1 MFASLNVLKELQKHY
16 ETNPKDPLK
25 GIIWHTQGSGKTAL
39 TYHLTKL
46 IRDFF
51 SPLNKKTKFYFIV
64 DRLDLLEQAKNE
76 FLKRGLCAH
85 EAENKEDLSQK
96 LKSSSVFENPQGN
109 DEIIVV
115 NIQKFKAPNEEKSP
129 NEDLSDSAP
138 KEIVSKTELQEAAK
152 DNHDLQRVFIID
164 EAHRSYDPK
173 GCFYANLIECDKTA
187 IKIALTGT
195 PLLEDNAQDK
205 ATKNTFGDYLHTYS
219 YAESI
224 KDRHTLKLQL
234 EIIEK
239 SYKEKLQAIYR
250 LLQESITIEDIE
262 VKKETIFNHERYIKE
277 MLFYIIRDLLFFR
290 LGNNDENLKAMVVC
304 FSSKQAK
311 LANLLFNEVQE
322 KVLQENPNLKILKKL
337 QSSLILHNEQE
348 VKEKIYSFKHEDTD
362 IVFVFNML
370 LTGFDL
376 PSLKRLYIHRELK
389 DHNLLQA
396 LARVNRSYNN
406 MSFGYLIDFVG
417 IKENYDKTT
426 DDYLKELNQFNQSD
440 SNIKDNLKDMFA
452 DRKTL
457 EKDIKNAY
465 DDLFNY
471 PIDDIEG
478 MTSAIVSM
486 SEMNELLK
494 VSRAINT
501 LKERYNLIRTSNDEK
516 ILSLKE
522 KMDIEK
528 ISKIS
533 SMLHKKAKQL
543 HALKNIN
550 EPKNPNDLIVLE
562 DLIALLD
569 FKIEFKESKEL
580 HFKERE
586 EISAKQKQAKE
597 MLEKIPDQQDKEIQ
611 KFYKDFNKDEK
622 EDFFITLTDKRLP
635 KLAYDELLSYL
646 FEKHFNDN
654 DLHLKLDIIFNR
666 ISSNNAELFNTTST
680 DKTTIALFESISP
693 YVNEE
698 SKRANFTRVLLD
710 KLKKFNFKQAFLN
723 LQNQQGYDFF
733 APIFEYLIKDYNN
746 NSGGKYAEYYTPLS
760 IASIIAKLLIDEPTQ
775 SVKIYDPSAGT
786 GTLLMALAHQIG
798 TDSCTL
804 YAQDISQ
811 KSLRMLKLNLILN
824 DLTHSLKNAIE
835 GNTLTNPYHSKECK
849 GKMDYIVSNPPFK
862 LDFSN
867 EHAEISQ
874 NKNDFFLGVPNIP
887 KNDKSKMPIYT
898 LFFQHCLNMLS
909 NKGKGAIIVPTGFI
923 SAKSGIENKIVRH
936 LVDEKLVYGVVCMPS
951 QVFANTSTNVSIIF
965 FQKTPSAKEVVLID
979 ASKLGEEYTEN
990 KNKKTRLRTSD
1001 IDLILETF
1009 NNKTP
1014 KADFCALVS
1023 FDEITEKNYSLNP
1036 GQYFIIEDTSEK
1048 ISQAEFENLMQQYS
1062 SELTSLFDESQSLQ
1076 QEILETL
1083 KGVRFE

>member
-51 SPLNKKTKFYFIV
+51 SRSNLNKKTKFYFIV

-76 FLKRGLCAH
+76 FLKRGLCVH

-96 LKSSSVFENPQGN
+96 LKNSRVFEGPQGN

-115 NIQKFKAPNEEKSP
+115 NIQKFKSPNEEKAS
-129 NEDLSDSAP
+129 NEDPSSAP
-138 KEIVSKTELQEAAK
+138 KEIISKTELQEATK

-187 IKIALTGT
+187 VKIALTGT

-205 ATKNTFGDYLHTYS
+205 ATKNTFGNYLHTYS
-219 YAESI
+219 YTESI

-250 LLQESITIEDIE
+250 LLQESITIKDVE
-262 VKKETIFNHERYIKE
+262 VKKEFIFNDEKYIKE
-277 MLFYIIRDLLFFR
+277 MLFYIIRDLLNFR
-290 LGNNDENLKAMVVC
+290 RVNNDENLKAMVVC
-304 FSSKQAK
+304 FSSAQAK
-311 LANLLFNEVQE
+311 LANSLFNEVQE
-322 KVLQENPNLKILKKL
+322 KVLQENPNLRILKKL
-337 QSSLILHNEQE
+337 QSSLILHDEQE

-376 PSLKRLYIHRELK
+376 PNLKRLYIHRELK

-396 LARVNRSYNN
+396 LARVNRSYKN

-452 DRKTL
+452 DRNIL

-471 PIDDIEG
+471 PIDDIEA
-478 MTSAIVSM
+478 MTSAIVSI

-494 VSRAINT
+494 VSHAINT

-522 KMDIEK
+522 KIDIEK

-533 SMLHKKAKQL
+533 SMLSKKAKQL

-580 HFKERE
+580 RFKEKE
-586 EISAKQKQAKE
+586 EISAKYKQAKE
-597 MLEKIPDQQDKEIQ
+597 MLEKIPDKQDKEIQ
-611 KFYKDFNKDEK
+611 KIYKDFSKLLQTPATSQNFEEISHSYSAIISQLKQHK
-622 EDFFITLTDKRLP
+622 EQTTNLLSKYNNDRAYVITHKRLHDHLMEENIS
-635 KLAYDELLSYL
+635 KGIFTLLST
-646 FEKHFNDN
+646 
-654 DLHLKLDIIFNR
+654 LKKALDAR
-666 ISSNNAELFNTTST
+666 IS
-680 DKTTIALFESISP
+680 
-693 YVNEE
+693 
-698 SKRANFTRVLLD
+698 KR
-710 KLKKFNFKQAFLN
+710 
-723 LQNQQGYDFF
+723 
-733 APIFEYLIKDYNN
+733 
-746 NSGGKYAEYYTPLS
+746 
-760 IASIIAKLLIDEPTQ
+760 
-775 SVKIYDPSAGT
+775 
-786 GTLLMALAHQIG
+786 
-798 TDSCTL
+798 
-804 YAQDISQ
+804 
-811 KSLRMLKLNLILN
+811 
-824 DLTHSLKNAIE
+824 
-835 GNTLTNPYHSKECK
+835 
-849 GKMDYIVSNPPFK
+849 
-862 LDFSN
+862 
-867 EHAEISQ
+867 
-874 NKNDFFLGVPNIP
+874 
-887 KNDKSKMPIYT
+887 
-898 LFFQHCLNMLS
+898 
-909 NKGKGAIIVPTGFI
+909 
-923 SAKSGIENKIVRH
+923 
-936 LVDEKLVYGVVCMPS
+936 
-951 QVFANTSTNVSIIF
+951 
-965 FQKTPSAKEVVLID
+965 
-979 ASKLGEEYTEN
+979 
-990 KNKKTRLRTSD
+990 
-1001 IDLILETF
+1001 
-1009 NNKTP
+1009 
-1014 KADFCALVS
+1014 
-1023 FDEITEKNYSLNP
+1023 
-1036 GQYFIIEDTSEK
+1036 
-1048 ISQAEFENLMQQYS
+1048 
-1062 SELTSLFDESQSLQ
+1062 
-1076 QEILETL
+1076 QEILNEETTL
-1083 KGVRFE
+1083 KTAIKVELRDAFNKNPSLKDLEKEKEFIIQTLFNELPKNYNQGNLNA

>member
-1 MFASLNVLKELQKHY
+1 MPYNEITRVQIPALMHLAKLGYNFISQKDKPNLDTATNILTDSFTQAFERLNPNKNAKDALAEMKKRLNYDDLGKSFYEYLLKSEHQIIDFDNPNNNLYEMMAELPYKSFRPDITLFINGLPLVNIEVKQPFAKKGIKEEKNRHIQRYENPENKVFYNLVQIWLFSDNLPYDENNPDQGVFYSASYSPIFQRFVEANKLDITPPPENDESHQNHQNHRTLEEIQKKILNEFNLKDADYQESPKDADYQESPKDATTNPLLTSFCSHKRLCFILKYGISFLKEKSEFKKHIWRYAQMFASLNVLKELQKHY

-51 SPLNKKTKFYFIV
+51 SRSNLNKKTKFYFIV

-76 FLKRGLCAH
+76 FLKRGLCVH

-96 LKSSSVFENPQGN
+96 LKNSSVFEGPQGN

-115 NIQKFKAPNEEKSP
+115 NIQKFKAPNEEKDP
-129 NEDLSDSAP
+129 NEDPSNSAP
-138 KEIVSKTELQEAAK
+138 KEIISKTELQEATK

-187 IKIALTGT
+187 VKIALTGT

-205 ATKNTFGDYLHTYS
+205 ATKNTFGNYLHTYS

-239 SYKEKLQAIYR
+239 SYKEKLQEIYR

-290 LGNNDENLKAMVVC
+290 LGNNDENLKAMVIC
-304 FSSKQAK
+304 FSSTQAK
-311 LANLLFNEVQE
+311 LANLFFNEVQE
-322 KVLQENPNLKILKKL
+322 KVLQENPNLRILKKL
-337 QSSLILHNEQE
+337 QSSLILHDEQE
-348 VKEKIYSFKHEDTD
+348 VKEKIYSFKHEYTD

-376 PSLKRLYIHRELK
+376 PNLKRLYIHRELK

-426 DDYLKELNQFNQSD
+426 DDYLKELNQFNQSN

-452 DRKTL
+452 DRNIL

-471 PIDDIEG
+471 PIDDIEA
-478 MTSAIVSM
+478 MTSAIVGI

-501 LKERYNLIRTSNDEK
+501 LKERYNLIRTSSDEK

-550 EPKNPNDLIVLE
+550 EPKNPNDLMILE

-569 FKIEFKESKEL
+569 FKIEFKERKEL
-580 HFKERE
+580 RFKEQE
-586 EISAKQKQAKE
+586 EISAKYKQAKE
-597 MLEKIPDQQDKEIQ
+597 MLEKIPDKQDKEVQ
-611 KFYKDFNKDEK
+611 KISKELSKLLQEPLTNDNFDGISHSYSIIISQLKQHKDQTTNLLNKYNNDRAYV
-622 EDFFITLTDKRLP
+622 ITHKRLHNRLMEENIS
-635 KLAYDELLSYL
+635 KGIFTLLS
-646 FEKHFNDN
+646 
-654 DLHLKLDIIFNR
+654 
-666 ISSNNAELFNTTST
+666 A
-680 DKTTIALFESISP
+680 
-693 YVNEE
+693 
-698 SKRANFTRVLLD
+698 
-710 KLKKFNFKQAFLN
+710 LKKALDERIFK
-723 LQNQQGYDFF
+723 
-733 APIFEYLIKDYNN
+733 
-746 NSGGKYAEYYTPLS
+746 
-760 IASIIAKLLIDEPTQ
+760 
-775 SVKIYDPSAGT
+775 
-786 GTLLMALAHQIG
+786 
-798 TDSCTL
+798 
-804 YAQDISQ
+804 
-811 KSLRMLKLNLILN
+811 R
-824 DLTHSLKNAIE
+824 
-835 GNTLTNPYHSKECK
+835 
-849 GKMDYIVSNPPFK
+849 
-862 LDFSN
+862 
-867 EHAEISQ
+867 
-874 NKNDFFLGVPNIP
+874 
-887 KNDKSKMPIYT
+887 
-898 LFFQHCLNMLS
+898 
-909 NKGKGAIIVPTGFI
+909 
-923 SAKSGIENKIVRH
+923 
-936 LVDEKLVYGVVCMPS
+936 
-951 QVFANTSTNVSIIF
+951 
-965 FQKTPSAKEVVLID
+965 
-979 ASKLGEEYTEN
+979 
-990 KNKKTRLRTSD
+990 
-1001 IDLILETF
+1001 
-1009 NNKTP
+1009 
-1014 KADFCALVS
+1014 
-1023 FDEITEKNYSLNP
+1023 
-1036 GQYFIIEDTSEK
+1036 
-1048 ISQAEFENLMQQYS
+1048 
-1062 SELTSLFDESQSLQ
+1062 
-1076 QEILETL
+1076 QEILNEEDTL
-1083 KGVRFE
+1083 KTAIKIELRDAFKENPSLKDLQKETEFIAQTLFNELTQNHHQGNLNA

>member
-1 MFASLNVLKELQKHY
+1 NDENHQNDQNHRSLEEIQKRILNEFNLKDTDYQESPKDTPTNSLLTSFCSQKRLCFILKYGISFLKEKSEFKKHIWRYAQMFASLNVLKELQKHY

-76 FLKRGLCAH
+76 FSKRGLCVH

-96 LKSSSVFENPQGN
+96 LKNASVFEGPQGN

-115 NIQKFKAPNEEKSP
+115 NIQKFKSPNEEKAP
-129 NEDLSDSAP
+129 NEDPSSAP
-138 KEIVSKTELQEAAK
+138 KEIISKTELQEATK

-195 PLLEDNAQDK
+195 PLLEDNVQDK
-205 ATKNTFGDYLHTYS
+205 ATKKTFGNYLHTYS
-219 YAESI
+219 YTESI

-239 SYKEKLQAIYR
+239 SYKEKLQEIYR

-262 VKKETIFNHERYIKE
+262 VKKERIFNHERYIKE
-277 MLFYIIRDLLFFR
+277 MLFYIIRDLLNFR
-290 LGNNDENLKAMVVC
+290 RVNNDENLKAMVVC
-304 FSSKQAK
+304 FSSAQAR
-311 LANLLFNEVQE
+311 LANLFFNEIQE

-337 QSSLILHNEQE
+337 QSSLILHDEQE

-376 PSLKRLYIHRELK
+376 PNLKRLYIHRELK

-440 SNIKDNLKDMFA
+440 SNIKDDLKDMFA
-452 DRKTL
+452 DRNIL

-471 PIDDIEG
+471 PIDDIEA
-478 MTSAIVSM
+478 MTSAIVSI
-486 SEMNELLK
+486 SKMNELLK
-494 VSRAINT
+494 VSHAINT
-501 LKERYNLIRTSNDEK
+501 LKERYNLIRTSNNEK

-522 KMDIEK
+522 KIDIEK

-533 SMLHKKAKQL
+533 SMLSKKAKQL

-580 HFKERE
+580 RFKEKE
-586 EISAKQKQAKE
+586 EISAKYKQAKE
-597 MLEKIPDQQDKEIQ
+597 ILEKIPDKQDKEIQ
-611 KFYKDFNKDEK
+611 KFYKDFSKLLQTPATSQNFEEISHSYDAIISQLKQHKEQTTHLLNK
-622 EDFFITLTDKRLP
+622 
-635 KLAYDELLSYL
+635 Y
-646 FEKHFNDN
+646 DN
-654 DLHLKLDIIFNR
+654 DLSYAITHKRLHDRLMEENISKGIFTLLSALKKALDARIFKR
-666 ISSNNAELFNTTST
+666 QEIL
-680 DKTTIALFESISP
+680 
-693 YVNEE
+693 NEE
-698 SKRANFTRVLLD
+698 
-710 KLKKFNFKQAFLN
+710 
-723 LQNQQGYDFF
+723 
-733 APIFEYLIKDYNN
+733 
-746 NSGGKYAEYYTPLS
+746 YY
-760 IASIIAKLLIDEPTQ
+760 
-775 SVKIYDPSAGT
+775 
-786 GTLLMALAHQIG
+786 
-798 TDSCTL
+798 
-804 YAQDISQ
+804 
-811 KSLRMLKLNLILN
+811 
-824 DLTHSLKNAIE
+824 LKNAIKAE
-835 GNTLTNPYHSKECK
+835 LKNAFKKDPSLKDLEKEK
-849 GKMDYIVSNPPFK
+849 EFIT
-862 LDFSN
+862 
-867 EHAEISQ
+867 Q
-874 NKNDFFLGVPNIP
+874 
-887 KNDKSKMPIYT
+887 T
-898 LFFQHCLNMLS
+898 LFN
-909 NKGKGAIIVPTGFI
+909 
-923 SAKSGIENKIVRH
+923 
-936 LVDEKLVYGVVCMPS
+936 
-951 QVFANTSTNVSIIF
+951 
-965 FQKTPSAKEVVLID
+965 
-979 ASKLGEEYTEN
+979 
-990 KNKKTRLRTSD
+990 
-1001 IDLILETF
+1001 
-1009 NNKTP
+1009 
-1014 KADFCALVS
+1014 
-1023 FDEITEKNYSLNP
+1023 
-1036 GQYFIIEDTSEK
+1036 
-1048 ISQAEFENLMQQYS
+1048 
-1062 SELTSLFDESQSLQ
+1062 ELTQNHHQ
-1076 QEILETL
+1076 
-1083 KGVRFE
+1083 GNPHA

>member
-16 ETNPKDPLK
+16 ENNPKDPLK

-76 FLKRGLCAH
+76 FLKRGLCMH

-96 LKSSSVFENPQGN
+96 LKNSSVFEGPQGN

-115 NIQKFKAPNEEKSP
+115 NIQKFKSPNEEKAP
-129 NEDLSDSAP
+129 NEDPSSTP
-138 KEIVSKTELQEAAK
+138 KEIISKTELQEATK
-152 DNHDLQRVFIID
+152 DSHDLQRVFIID

-187 IKIALTGT
+187 VKIALTGT
-195 PLLEDNAQDK
+195 PLLEYNAQDK
-205 ATKNTFGDYLHTYS
+205 ATKNTFGGYLHTYS

-277 MLFYIIRDLLFFR
+277 MLFYIIRDLLDFR
-290 LGNNDENLKAMVVC
+290 RVNNDENLKAMVVC
-304 FSSKQAK
+304 FSSAQAK

-337 QSSLILHNEQE
+337 QSSLILHDEQE

-376 PSLKRLYIHRELK
+376 PNLKRLYIHRELK

-396 LARVNRSYNN
+396 LARVNRPYHN

-426 DDYLKELNQFNQSD
+426 DDYLKELNRFNQSGANSD
-440 SNIKDNLKDMFA
+440 SNLKDMFA
-452 DRKTL
+452 DRETL
-457 EKDIKNAY
+457 EEDIKNAY

-478 MTSAIVSM
+478 MTSAIVSI
-486 SEMNELLK
+486 SAMNELLK

-533 SMLHKKAKQL
+533 SMLSKKAKQL

-550 EPKNPNDLIVLE
+550 EPKNPNDLMILE

-580 HFKERE
+580 RFKEKE
-586 EISAKQKQAKE
+586 EISAKYKQAKE
-597 MLEKIPDQQDKEIQ
+597 MLEKIPDKQDKEVQ
-611 KFYKDFNKDEK
+611 KISKELSKLLQEPLTNHNFDGISHSYSVIISQLKQHKEQTTNLLNKYNNDRAYV
-622 EDFFITLTDKRLP
+622 ITHKRLHNRLMEENIS
-635 KLAYDELLSYL
+635 KGIFTLLS
-646 FEKHFNDN
+646 
-654 DLHLKLDIIFNR
+654 
-666 ISSNNAELFNTTST
+666 A
-680 DKTTIALFESISP
+680 
-693 YVNEE
+693 
-698 SKRANFTRVLLD
+698 
-710 KLKKFNFKQAFLN
+710 LKKALDERIFK
-723 LQNQQGYDFF
+723 
-733 APIFEYLIKDYNN
+733 
-746 NSGGKYAEYYTPLS
+746 
-760 IASIIAKLLIDEPTQ
+760 
-775 SVKIYDPSAGT
+775 
-786 GTLLMALAHQIG
+786 
-798 TDSCTL
+798 
-804 YAQDISQ
+804 
-811 KSLRMLKLNLILN
+811 R
-824 DLTHSLKNAIE
+824 
-835 GNTLTNPYHSKECK
+835 
-849 GKMDYIVSNPPFK
+849 
-862 LDFSN
+862 
-867 EHAEISQ
+867 
-874 NKNDFFLGVPNIP
+874 
-887 KNDKSKMPIYT
+887 
-898 LFFQHCLNMLS
+898 
-909 NKGKGAIIVPTGFI
+909 
-923 SAKSGIENKIVRH
+923 
-936 LVDEKLVYGVVCMPS
+936 
-951 QVFANTSTNVSIIF
+951 
-965 FQKTPSAKEVVLID
+965 
-979 ASKLGEEYTEN
+979 
-990 KNKKTRLRTSD
+990 
-1001 IDLILETF
+1001 
-1009 NNKTP
+1009 
-1014 KADFCALVS
+1014 
-1023 FDEITEKNYSLNP
+1023 
-1036 GQYFIIEDTSEK
+1036 
-1048 ISQAEFENLMQQYS
+1048 
-1062 SELTSLFDESQSLQ
+1062 
-1076 QEILETL
+1076 QEILNEEDTL
-1083 KGVRFE
+1083 KTAIKIELRDAFNKNPSLKDLEKEKEFIAQTLFNELTQNHHQGNLNA

>member
-51 SPLNKKTKFYFIV
+51 SQSNLNKKTKFYFIV

-76 FLKRGLCAH
+76 FLKRGLCVH

-96 LKSSSVFENPQGN
+96 LKNSSVFEGPQGN

-115 NIQKFKAPNEEKSP
+115 NIQKFKAPNEEKAP
-129 NEDLSDSAP
+129 NEDPSSVP
-138 KEIVSKTELQEAAK
+138 KEIISKTELQEATK

-187 IKIALTGT
+187 VKIALTGT

-205 ATKNTFGDYLHTYS
+205 ATKNTFGNYLHTYS

-239 SYKEKLQAIYR
+239 SYKEKLQKIYR

-262 VKKETIFNHERYIKE
+262 VKKERIFNHERYIKA
-277 MLFYIIRDLLFFR
+277 MLFYIIRDLLNFR
-290 LGNNDENLKAMVVC
+290 RVNNDENLKAMVVC
-304 FSSKQAK
+304 FSSAQAK

-322 KVLQENPNLKILKKL
+322 KVLQENPNLRILRKL
-337 QSSLILHNEQE
+337 QSSLILHDEQE

-417 IKENYDKTT
+417 IQENFDKTT
-426 DDYLKELNQFNQSD
+426 DDYLKELNRFNQSD

-452 DRKTL
+452 DRETL

-478 MTSAIVSM
+478 MTSAIVNISA
-486 SEMNELLK
+486 MNELLK
-494 VSRAINT
+494 VSHAINT
-501 LKERYNLIRTSNDEK
+501 LKERYNLIRTSSDEK

-528 ISKIS
+528 IHKIS
-533 SMLHKKAKQL
+533 SMLHQKAKYL

-550 EPKNPNDLIVLE
+550 DPKNPNDLIILE

-580 HFKERE
+580 HFKEKE
-586 EISAKQKQAKE
+586 EISAKYKQAKE
-597 MLEKIPDQQDKEIQ
+597 MLEKIPDKQDKEIQ
-611 KFYKDFNKDEK
+611 KFYKDFSKLLQTPATSQNFEEISHSYDAIISQLKQHKEQTTHLLNKYNNDRAYV
-622 EDFFITLTDKRLP
+622 ITHKRLHNRLMEENIS
-635 KLAYDELLSYL
+635 KGIFTLLSA
-646 FEKHFNDN
+646 
-654 DLHLKLDIIFNR
+654 LKKALDER
-666 ISSNNAELFNTTST
+666 IS
-680 DKTTIALFESISP
+680 
-693 YVNEE
+693 
-698 SKRANFTRVLLD
+698 KR
-710 KLKKFNFKQAFLN
+710 
-723 LQNQQGYDFF
+723 
-733 APIFEYLIKDYNN
+733 
-746 NSGGKYAEYYTPLS
+746 
-760 IASIIAKLLIDEPTQ
+760 
-775 SVKIYDPSAGT
+775 
-786 GTLLMALAHQIG
+786 
-798 TDSCTL
+798 
-804 YAQDISQ
+804 
-811 KSLRMLKLNLILN
+811 
-824 DLTHSLKNAIE
+824 
-835 GNTLTNPYHSKECK
+835 
-849 GKMDYIVSNPPFK
+849 
-862 LDFSN
+862 
-867 EHAEISQ
+867 
-874 NKNDFFLGVPNIP
+874 
-887 KNDKSKMPIYT
+887 
-898 LFFQHCLNMLS
+898 
-909 NKGKGAIIVPTGFI
+909 
-923 SAKSGIENKIVRH
+923 
-936 LVDEKLVYGVVCMPS
+936 
-951 QVFANTSTNVSIIF
+951 
-965 FQKTPSAKEVVLID
+965 
-979 ASKLGEEYTEN
+979 
-990 KNKKTRLRTSD
+990 
-1001 IDLILETF
+1001 
-1009 NNKTP
+1009 
-1014 KADFCALVS
+1014 
-1023 FDEITEKNYSLNP
+1023 
-1036 GQYFIIEDTSEK
+1036 
-1048 ISQAEFENLMQQYS
+1048 
-1062 SELTSLFDESQSLQ
+1062 
-1076 QEILETL
+1076 QEILNEEDTL
-1083 KGVRFE
+1083 KTAIKVELRDAFNKNPSLKDLQKEKEFIVQTLFNELTQNHHQGNLNA

>member
-51 SPLNKKTKFYFIV
+51 SRSNLNKKTKFYFIV

-76 FLKRGLCAH
+76 FSKRGLCVH

-96 LKSSSVFENPQGN
+96 LKSSSVFEGPQGN

-115 NIQKFKAPNEEKSP
+115 NIQKFKSPNEEKAP
-129 NEDLSDSAP
+129 NEDPSSAP
-138 KEIVSKTELQEAAK
+138 KEIVSKTELQEATK

-173 GCFYANLIECDKTA
+173 GCFYANLIECDKIA

-205 ATKNTFGDYLHTYS
+205 ATKKTFGNYLHTYS

-224 KDRHTLKLQL
+224 SDRHTLKLQL

-250 LLQESITIEDIE
+250 LLQESITIENTE

-277 MLFYIIRDLLFFR
+277 MLSYIVRDLLNFR
-290 LGNNDENLKAMVVC
+290 RVNNDENLKAMVVC
-304 FSSKQAK
+304 FSSTQAR

-337 QSSLILHNEQE
+337 QSSLILHDEQE

-376 PSLKRLYIHRELK
+376 PNLKRLYIHRELK

-396 LARVNRSYNN
+396 LARVNRPYNN

-452 DRKTL
+452 DRKVL

-465 DDLFNY
+465 DDLFDY
-471 PIDDIEG
+471 PIDDIEA
-478 MTSAIVSM
+478 MTSAIVNI

-494 VSRAINT
+494 VSHAINT
-501 LKERYNLIRTSNDEK
+501 LKERYNLIRTSSDEK

-528 ISKIS
+528 IHKIS
-533 SMLHKKAKQL
+533 SMLHKKAKHL

-550 EPKNPNDLIVLE
+550 EPKNPNDLIMLE

-569 FKIEFKESKEL
+569 FKIEFKERKEL
-580 HFKERE
+580 RFKEKE
-586 EISAKQKQAKE
+586 EISTKYKQAKE
-597 MLEKIPDQQDKEIQ
+597 MLEKIPDKQDKEIQ
-611 KFYKDFNKDEK
+611 KISKELSKLIQEPLTNHNFDGISHSYSVIISQLKQHKEQTTNLLNKYNNDRAYA
-622 EDFFITLTDKRLP
+622 ITHKRLHNRLMEENIS
-635 KLAYDELLSYL
+635 KGIFTLLSA
-646 FEKHFNDN
+646 
-654 DLHLKLDIIFNR
+654 LKKAIDARIFKR
-666 ISSNNAELFNTTST
+666 QEIL
-680 DKTTIALFESISP
+680 
-693 YVNEE
+693 NEE
-698 SKRANFTRVLLD
+698 T
-710 KLKKFNFKQAFLN
+710 
-723 LQNQQGYDFF
+723 
-733 APIFEYLIKDYNN
+733 
-746 NSGGKYAEYYTPLS
+746 T
-760 IASIIAKLLIDEPTQ
+760 
-775 SVKIYDPSAGT
+775 
-786 GTLLMALAHQIG
+786 
-798 TDSCTL
+798 
-804 YAQDISQ
+804 
-811 KSLRMLKLNLILN
+811 
-824 DLTHSLKNAIE
+824 LKNAIKAE
-835 GNTLTNPYHSKECK
+835 LRDAFKENPSLKDLQKETEF
-849 GKMDYIVSNPPFK
+849 I
-862 LDFSN
+862 
-867 EHAEISQ
+867 AQ
-874 NKNDFFLGVPNIP
+874 
-887 KNDKSKMPIYT
+887 T
-898 LFFQHCLNMLS
+898 LFN
-909 NKGKGAIIVPTGFI
+909 
-923 SAKSGIENKIVRH
+923 
-936 LVDEKLVYGVVCMPS
+936 
-951 QVFANTSTNVSIIF
+951 
-965 FQKTPSAKEVVLID
+965 
-979 ASKLGEEYTEN
+979 
-990 KNKKTRLRTSD
+990 
-1001 IDLILETF
+1001 
-1009 NNKTP
+1009 
-1014 KADFCALVS
+1014 
-1023 FDEITEKNYSLNP
+1023 
-1036 GQYFIIEDTSEK
+1036 
-1048 ISQAEFENLMQQYS
+1048 
-1062 SELTSLFDESQSLQ
+1062 ELTQNHHQGNLNA
-1076 QEILETL
+1076 
-1083 KGVRFE
+1083 

>member
-1 MFASLNVLKELQKHY
+1 MPYNEITRVQIPALMHLAELGYDFIPAKNKPNLDTATNILTDSFTQSFERLNPTKNAQDSLTEIKKRLNYDDLGKSFYEYLLKSEHQIIDFYNPNNNLYEMMTELPYKSFRPDITLFINGLPLVNIEIKQPFAGQGIKEEKDRHIKRYENPENKVFYNLVQIWLFGDNLPYDENNPDQGVFYSASYSPIFQRFVEANKLDITPPPPENDQSHQNHQNHRSLEEIQKRILKEFNLKDTDYPKSPKETPTNSLLTSFCSHKRLCFILKYGISFLKEKSEFKKHIWRYAQMFASLNVLKELQKHY

-76 FLKRGLCAH
+76 FLKRGLCVH

-96 LKSSSVFENPQGN
+96 LKNSSVFEGSQGN

-115 NIQKFKAPNEEKSP
+115 NIQKFKAPNEDPS
-129 NEDLSDSAP
+129 NSVP
-138 KEIVSKTELQEAAK
+138 KEIVSKTELQEATK

-205 ATKNTFGDYLHTYS
+205 ATKNTFGNYLHTYS
-219 YAESI
+219 YTESI

-239 SYKEKLQAIYR
+239 SYKEKLQKIYR

-262 VKKETIFNHERYIKE
+262 VKKEFIFNDEKYIKE
-277 MLFYIIRDLLFFR
+277 MLYYIIRDLLNFR
-290 LGNNDENLKAMVVC
+290 RVNNDENLKAMVVC
-304 FSSKQAK
+304 FSSAQAK
-311 LANLLFNEVQE
+311 LANLFFNEVQE

-337 QSSLILHNEQE
+337 QSSLILHDEQE

-417 IKENYDKTT
+417 IQENYDKTT

-440 SNIKDNLKDMFA
+440 SNIKDNLKDIFA
-452 DRKTL
+452 DRNIL

-471 PIDDIEG
+471 PIDDVEA
-478 MTSAIVSM
+478 MTSAIVSI
-486 SEMNELLK
+486 SKMNELLK
-494 VSRAINT
+494 VSHAINT
-501 LKERYNLIRTSNDEK
+501 LKEHYNLIRTSNDEK

-550 EPKNPNDLIVLE
+550 EPKNPNDLMILE

-569 FKIEFKESKEL
+569 FKIEFKERKEL
-580 HFKERE
+580 RFKEKE
-586 EISAKQKQAKE
+586 EISAKYKQAKE
-597 MLEKIPDQQDKEIQ
+597 MLEKIPDKQDKEIQ
-611 KFYKDFNKDEK
+611 KISKELSKLIQEPLTNDNFDGISHSYSVIISQLQQYNQQTTNLFNKYNNDRAYV
-622 EDFFITLTDKRLP
+622 ITHKCLHDRLMEENIS
-635 KLAYDELLSYL
+635 KGIFTLLSA
-646 FEKHFNDN
+646 
-654 DLHLKLDIIFNR
+654 LKKALDAR
-666 ISSNNAELFNTTST
+666 ISKRQEIL
-680 DKTTIALFESISP
+680 
-693 YVNEE
+693 NEE
-698 SKRANFTRVLLD
+698 T
-710 KLKKFNFKQAFLN
+710 
-723 LQNQQGYDFF
+723 
-733 APIFEYLIKDYNN
+733 
-746 NSGGKYAEYYTPLS
+746 T
-760 IASIIAKLLIDEPTQ
+760 
-775 SVKIYDPSAGT
+775 
-786 GTLLMALAHQIG
+786 
-798 TDSCTL
+798 
-804 YAQDISQ
+804 
-811 KSLRMLKLNLILN
+811 
-824 DLTHSLKNAIE
+824 LKNAIKVE
-835 GNTLTNPYHSKECK
+835 LR
-849 GKMDYIVSNPPFK
+849 DAF
-862 LDFSN
+862 
-867 EHAEISQ
+867 
-874 NKNDFFLGVPNIP
+874 NKNPSLKYLKKEKEFIAQ
-887 KNDKSKMPIYT
+887 T
-898 LFFQHCLNMLS
+898 LFN
-909 NKGKGAIIVPTGFI
+909 
-923 SAKSGIENKIVRH
+923 
-936 LVDEKLVYGVVCMPS
+936 
-951 QVFANTSTNVSIIF
+951 
-965 FQKTPSAKEVVLID
+965 
-979 ASKLGEEYTEN
+979 
-990 KNKKTRLRTSD
+990 
-1001 IDLILETF
+1001 
-1009 NNKTP
+1009 
-1014 KADFCALVS
+1014 
-1023 FDEITEKNYSLNP
+1023 
-1036 GQYFIIEDTSEK
+1036 
-1048 ISQAEFENLMQQYS
+1048 
-1062 SELTSLFDESQSLQ
+1062 ELTQNHHQGNSHAQ
-1076 QEILETL
+1076 
-1083 KGVRFE
+1083 

>member
-1 MFASLNVLKELQKHY
+1 PPPPPENDQSHQNHQNHRTLEEIQKRVLNEFNLKDTDYQESPKETPTNPFLTSFCSPKRLCFILKYGISFLKEKSEFKKHIWRYAQMFASLNVLKELQKHY

-51 SPLNKKTKFYFIV
+51 SPLGKKTKFYFIV

-115 NIQKFKAPNEEKSP
+115 NIQKFKSPNEEKAP
-129 NEDLSDSAP
+129 NEDPSNSAP
-138 KEIVSKTELQEAAK
+138 KEIISKTELQESIQ
-152 DNHDLQRVFIID
+152 NSRNLQRVFIID

-205 ATKNTFGDYLHTYS
+205 ATKNTFGNYLHTYS
-219 YAESI
+219 YTESI

-239 SYKEKLQAIYR
+239 SYKEKLQKIYR

-277 MLFYIIRDLLFFR
+277 MLFYIIRDLLNFR
-290 LGNNDENLKAMVVC
+290 RVNNDENLKAMVVC

-311 LANLLFNEVQE
+311 LANCLFNEVQE
-322 KVLQENPNLKILKKL
+322 KVLQENPNLRILNKL
-337 QSSLILHNEQE
+337 QSRLILHDEQE
-348 VKEKIYSFKHEDTD
+348 VKEKIHSFKHEDTD

-396 LARVNRSYNN
+396 LARVNRSYKN

-440 SNIKDNLKDMFA
+440 SNIKDDLKDIFA

-457 EKDIKNAY
+457 EEDIKNAY
-465 DDLFNY
+465 DDLFDY

-478 MTSAIVSM
+478 MTSAIVSI

-501 LKERYNLIRTSNDEK
+501 LKERYNLIRTSNDKK

-528 ISKIS
+528 INKIS
-533 SMLHKKAKQL
+533 SMLHQKAKHL

-550 EPKNPNDLIVLE
+550 EPKNPNDLMILE

-580 HFKERE
+580 HFKEKE
-586 EISAKQKQAKE
+586 EITNKYKQAKE
-597 MLEKIPDQQDKEIQ
+597 MLEKIPDKQDKEVQKISKELSKLIQ
-611 KFYKDFNKDEK
+611 EPLTNHNFDGISHSYSVIISQLQQYNQQTTNLLNKYNNDRAYV
-622 EDFFITLTDKRLP
+622 ITHKRLHNRIIEENIS
-635 KLAYDELLSYL
+635 KGIFTLLS
-646 FEKHFNDN
+646 
-654 DLHLKLDIIFNR
+654 
-666 ISSNNAELFNTTST
+666 A
-680 DKTTIALFESISP
+680 
-693 YVNEE
+693 
-698 SKRANFTRVLLD
+698 
-710 KLKKFNFKQAFLN
+710 LKKALDARIFK
-723 LQNQQGYDFF
+723 
-733 APIFEYLIKDYNN
+733 
-746 NSGGKYAEYYTPLS
+746 
-760 IASIIAKLLIDEPTQ
+760 
-775 SVKIYDPSAGT
+775 
-786 GTLLMALAHQIG
+786 
-798 TDSCTL
+798 
-804 YAQDISQ
+804 
-811 KSLRMLKLNLILN
+811 R
-824 DLTHSLKNAIE
+824 
-835 GNTLTNPYHSKECK
+835 
-849 GKMDYIVSNPPFK
+849 
-862 LDFSN
+862 
-867 EHAEISQ
+867 
-874 NKNDFFLGVPNIP
+874 
-887 KNDKSKMPIYT
+887 
-898 LFFQHCLNMLS
+898 
-909 NKGKGAIIVPTGFI
+909 
-923 SAKSGIENKIVRH
+923 
-936 LVDEKLVYGVVCMPS
+936 
-951 QVFANTSTNVSIIF
+951 
-965 FQKTPSAKEVVLID
+965 
-979 ASKLGEEYTEN
+979 
-990 KNKKTRLRTSD
+990 
-1001 IDLILETF
+1001 
-1009 NNKTP
+1009 
-1014 KADFCALVS
+1014 
-1023 FDEITEKNYSLNP
+1023 
-1036 GQYFIIEDTSEK
+1036 
-1048 ISQAEFENLMQQYS
+1048 
-1062 SELTSLFDESQSLQ
+1062 
-1076 QEILETL
+1076 QEILNKETTL
-1083 KGVRFE
+1083 KTAIKAELRDAFKENPSLKDLQKEEKFIAQTLFNELTQNHHQGNPHA

>member
-1 MFASLNVLKELQKHY
+1 MPYNEITRVQIPALMHLAKLGYDFIPAKNKPKLDTATNILIDSFTKSFERLNPNPTKNAKDVLAEMKKRLNYDDLGKSFYEYLLKSENQIIDFDNPNNNLYEMMTELPYKSLRPDITLFINGLPLVNIEVKQPFAKKGITEEKVRHIQRYKNPENKVFYNLAQIWLFSDNLPYDENNPDQGVFYSASYSPIFQRFVEAHRLDIYPPPPENDENHQNYRSLEEIQKRVLNEFNLKDTDYQESSKDTPTNSLLTSFCSQKRLCFILKYGISFLQEKSEFKKHIWRYAQMFASLNVLKELQKHY
-16 ETNPKDPLK
+16 ENNPKDPLK

-76 FLKRGLCAH
+76 FLKRGLCVH

-96 LKSSSVFENPQGN
+96 LKNSSVFEGPQGN

-115 NIQKFKAPNEEKSP
+115 NIQKFKAPNEEKAP
-129 NEDLSDSAP
+129 NEDPSNAP
-138 KEIVSKTELQEAAK
+138 KEIISKTELQEATK

-187 IKIALTGT
+187 LKIALTGT

-205 ATKNTFGDYLHTYS
+205 ATKKTFGNYLHTYS

-239 SYKEKLQAIYR
+239 SYKEKLQEIYR

-277 MLFYIIRDLLFFR
+277 MLFYIIRDLLNFR
-290 LGNNDENLKAMVVC
+290 RVNNDENLKAMVIC
-304 FSSKQAK
+304 FSSAQAK

-337 QSSLILHNEQE
+337 QSSLILHDEQE
-348 VKEKIYSFKHEDTD
+348 VKEKIHSFKHEDTD

-376 PSLKRLYIHRELK
+376 PNLKRPYIHRELK

-426 DDYLKELNQFNQSD
+426 DDYLKELNQFNQGD

-452 DRKTL
+452 DRETL

-465 DDLFNY
+465 DDLFDY
-471 PIDDIEG
+471 PIDDIEA
-478 MTSAIVSM
+478 MTSAIVNISKM
-486 SEMNELLK
+486 SELLK

-501 LKERYNLIRTSNDEK
+501 LKERYNLICASSDEK

-533 SMLHKKAKQL
+533 SMLSKKAKQL
-543 HALKNIN
+543 YALKNIN
-550 EPKNPNDLIVLE
+550 EPKNPNDLIILE

-569 FKIEFKESKEL
+569 FKIAYKESKEL
-580 HFKERE
+580 HFKESE

-597 MLEKIPDQQDKEIQ
+597 ILEKIPDQKDKEIQ
-611 KFYKDFNKDEK
+611 KIYKELSKLLQTPATSQNFDRISHSYSAIISQLKQHSQQTTHLLNKYDNLAYA
-622 EDFFITLTDKRLP
+622 ITHKRLH
-635 KLAYDELLSYL
+635 KRLMEENISKGIFTLLSA
-646 FEKHFNDN
+646 
-654 DLHLKLDIIFNR
+654 LKKALDAR
-666 ISSNNAELFNTTST
+666 IS
-680 DKTTIALFESISP
+680 
-693 YVNEE
+693 
-698 SKRANFTRVLLD
+698 KR
-710 KLKKFNFKQAFLN
+710 
-723 LQNQQGYDFF
+723 
-733 APIFEYLIKDYNN
+733 
-746 NSGGKYAEYYTPLS
+746 
-760 IASIIAKLLIDEPTQ
+760 
-775 SVKIYDPSAGT
+775 
-786 GTLLMALAHQIG
+786 
-798 TDSCTL
+798 
-804 YAQDISQ
+804 
-811 KSLRMLKLNLILN
+811 
-824 DLTHSLKNAIE
+824 
-835 GNTLTNPYHSKECK
+835 
-849 GKMDYIVSNPPFK
+849 
-862 LDFSN
+862 
-867 EHAEISQ
+867 
-874 NKNDFFLGVPNIP
+874 
-887 KNDKSKMPIYT
+887 
-898 LFFQHCLNMLS
+898 
-909 NKGKGAIIVPTGFI
+909 
-923 SAKSGIENKIVRH
+923 
-936 LVDEKLVYGVVCMPS
+936 
-951 QVFANTSTNVSIIF
+951 
-965 FQKTPSAKEVVLID
+965 
-979 ASKLGEEYTEN
+979 
-990 KNKKTRLRTSD
+990 
-1001 IDLILETF
+1001 
-1009 NNKTP
+1009 
-1014 KADFCALVS
+1014 
-1023 FDEITEKNYSLNP
+1023 
-1036 GQYFIIEDTSEK
+1036 
-1048 ISQAEFENLMQQYS
+1048 
-1062 SELTSLFDESQSLQ
+1062 
-1076 QEILETL
+1076 QEILNEEATL
-1083 KGVRFE
+1083 KTAIKVELRDAFNKNPSLKDLQKETEFITQTLFNELTQNHHQGNLNA

>member
-51 SPLNKKTKFYFIV
+51 SQSNLNKKTKFYFIV

-76 FLKRGLCAH
+76 FLKRGLEVH

-96 LKSSSVFENPQGN
+96 LKNSSVFEGPQGN

-115 NIQKFKAPNEEKSP
+115 NIQKFKAPNEEKAP
-129 NEDLSDSAP
+129 NEDPSSAL
-138 KEIVSKTELQEAAK
+138 KEIISKTELQEAAK
-152 DNHDLQRVFIID
+152 DSHDLQRVFIID

-205 ATKNTFGDYLHTYS
+205 ATKNTFGNYLHTYS

-239 SYKEKLQAIYR
+239 SYKEKLQEIYR

-262 VKKETIFNHERYIKE
+262 VKKEFIFNDEKYIKE
-277 MLFYIIRDLLFFR
+277 MLYYIIRDLLNFR
-290 LGNNDENLKAMVVC
+290 RVNNDENLKAMVVC
-304 FSSKQAK
+304 FSSAQAK
-311 LANLLFNEVQE
+311 LANLFFNEVQE
-322 KVLQENPNLKILKKL
+322 KVLQENPNLKILKQL
-337 QSSLILHNEQE
+337 QSSLILHDEQE
-348 VKEKIYSFKHEDTD
+348 VKEKIHSFKHEDTD

-452 DRKTL
+452 DRETL

-471 PIDDIEG
+471 PIDDIED
-478 MTSAIVSM
+478 MTSAIVSI

-494 VSRAINT
+494 VSHAINT

-522 KMDIEK
+522 KIDIEK
-528 ISKIS
+528 INKIS
-533 SMLHKKAKQL
+533 SMLSKKAKQL

-550 EPKNPNDLIVLE
+550 EPKNPNDLMILE

-569 FKIEFKESKEL
+569 FKIEFKERKEL
-580 HFKERE
+580 HFKEQE

-597 MLEKIPDQQDKEIQ
+597 ILEKIKDQQDKEIQ
-611 KFYKDFNKDEK
+611 KFYKDFSKLLQTPATSQNFEEISHSYDAIISQLKQHK
-622 EDFFITLTDKRLP
+622 EQTTNLLSKYNNDRAYVITHKRLHDRLMEENIS
-635 KLAYDELLSYL
+635 KGIFTLLST
-646 FEKHFNDN
+646 
-654 DLHLKLDIIFNR
+654 LKKALDER
-666 ISSNNAELFNTTST
+666 ISKRQEIL
-680 DKTTIALFESISP
+680 
-693 YVNEE
+693 NEE
-698 SKRANFTRVLLD
+698 T
-710 KLKKFNFKQAFLN
+710 
-723 LQNQQGYDFF
+723 
-733 APIFEYLIKDYNN
+733 
-746 NSGGKYAEYYTPLS
+746 T
-760 IASIIAKLLIDEPTQ
+760 
-775 SVKIYDPSAGT
+775 
-786 GTLLMALAHQIG
+786 
-798 TDSCTL
+798 
-804 YAQDISQ
+804 
-811 KSLRMLKLNLILN
+811 
-824 DLTHSLKNAIE
+824 LKNAIKVE
-835 GNTLTNPYHSKECK
+835 LRDAFKEYPSLK
-849 GKMDYIVSNPPFK
+849 DLQKEKEFIT
-862 LDFSN
+862 
-867 EHAEISQ
+867 Q
-874 NKNDFFLGVPNIP
+874 
-887 KNDKSKMPIYT
+887 T
-898 LFFQHCLNMLS
+898 LFN
-909 NKGKGAIIVPTGFI
+909 
-923 SAKSGIENKIVRH
+923 
-936 LVDEKLVYGVVCMPS
+936 
-951 QVFANTSTNVSIIF
+951 
-965 FQKTPSAKEVVLID
+965 
-979 ASKLGEEYTEN
+979 
-990 KNKKTRLRTSD
+990 
-1001 IDLILETF
+1001 
-1009 NNKTP
+1009 
-1014 KADFCALVS
+1014 
-1023 FDEITEKNYSLNP
+1023 
-1036 GQYFIIEDTSEK
+1036 
-1048 ISQAEFENLMQQYS
+1048 
-1062 SELTSLFDESQSLQ
+1062 ELTQNHHQGNLNA
-1076 QEILETL
+1076 
-1083 KGVRFE
+1083 

>member
-51 SPLNKKTKFYFIV
+51 SQSNLNKKTKFYFIV

-76 FLKRGLCAH
+76 FLKRGLCVH

-96 LKSSSVFENPQGN
+96 LKNASVFEGPQGN

-129 NEDLSDSAP
+129 NEDLSSAP
-138 KEIVSKTELQEAAK
+138 KEIISKTELQEATK

-205 ATKNTFGDYLHTYS
+205 ATKNTFGNYLHTYS

-224 KDRHTLKLQL
+224 KDKHTLKLQL
-234 EIIEK
+234 ESIET
-239 SYKEKLQAIYR
+239 SYKEKLQKIYR

-277 MLFYIIRDLLFFR
+277 MLFYIIRDLLNFR
-290 LGNNDENLKAMVVC
+290 RVNNDEHLKAMVVC
-304 FSSKQAK
+304 FSSAQAR

-322 KVLQENPNLKILKKL
+322 KVLQENPNLRILNKL
-337 QSSLILHNEQE
+337 KSSLILHDEQE
-348 VKEKIYSFKHEDTD
+348 VKEKIYSFKHKDTD

-396 LARVNRSYNN
+396 LARVNRPYNN

-417 IKENYDKTT
+417 IQENFDKTT

-440 SNIKDNLKDMFA
+440 SNIKDDLKDMFA

-465 DDLFNY
+465 NDLFDY
-471 PIDDIEG
+471 PIDDIED
-478 MTSAIVSM
+478 MTNAINRI
-486 SEMNELLK
+486 SEINELQK

-543 HALKNIN
+543 HALKNLN

-569 FKIEFKESKEL
+569 FKIEFKERKEL
-580 HFKERE
+580 RFKEQE

-597 MLEKIPDQQDKEIQ
+597 ILEKIPDQQDKEIQ
-611 KFYKDFNKDEK
+611 KFYKDFSKLLQTPATSQNFEEISHSYDAIISQLKQHKEQTTHLLNKYDNALAYA
-622 EDFFITLTDKRLP
+622 ITHKRLH
-635 KLAYDELLSYL
+635 KRLMEENISGQVGIFTILSALKKSIDE
-646 FEKHFNDN
+646 
-654 DLHLKLDIIFNR
+654 R
-666 ISSNNAELFNTTST
+666 ISKRQEIL
-680 DKTTIALFESISP
+680 
-693 YVNEE
+693 NEE
-698 SKRANFTRVLLD
+698 
-710 KLKKFNFKQAFLN
+710 
-723 LQNQQGYDFF
+723 
-733 APIFEYLIKDYNN
+733 
-746 NSGGKYAEYYTPLS
+746 YY
-760 IASIIAKLLIDEPTQ
+760 
-775 SVKIYDPSAGT
+775 
-786 GTLLMALAHQIG
+786 
-798 TDSCTL
+798 
-804 YAQDISQ
+804 
-811 KSLRMLKLNLILN
+811 
-824 DLTHSLKNAIE
+824 LKNAIKVE
-835 GNTLTNPYHSKECK
+835 LNDAFKKNPSLKDLQKEK
-849 GKMDYIVSNPPFK
+849 EFIT
-862 LDFSN
+862 
-867 EHAEISQ
+867 Q
-874 NKNDFFLGVPNIP
+874 
-887 KNDKSKMPIYT
+887 T
-898 LFFQHCLNMLS
+898 LF
-909 NKGKGAIIVPTGFI
+909 NKLTQNHHQG
-923 SAKSGIENKIVRH
+923 
-936 LVDEKLVYGVVCMPS
+936 
-951 QVFANTSTNVSIIF
+951 
-965 FQKTPSAKEVVLID
+965 
-979 ASKLGEEYTEN
+979 
-990 KNKKTRLRTSD
+990 
-1001 IDLILETF
+1001 
-1009 NNKTP
+1009 
-1014 KADFCALVS
+1014 
-1023 FDEITEKNYSLNP
+1023 NP
-1036 GQYFIIEDTSEK
+1036 HAQ
-1048 ISQAEFENLMQQYS
+1048 
-1062 SELTSLFDESQSLQ
+1062 
-1076 QEILETL
+1076 
-1083 KGVRFE
+1083 